1 MSKIKGKISVDV
13 IDTQTVNI
21 DIEVLTGRL
30 VGAIINSLESYY
42 IYGEKPYL
50 DTDSGESSVEITL
63 YNIDDNIT
71 IEDEVNFHTLVD
83 NEIHDL
89 AKESINPTE

>member
-30 VGAIINSLESYY
+30 VGAIINSLDGYY

-50 DTDSGESSVEITL
+50 ETDGREHESTTTL
-63 YNIDDNIT
+63 YNIDDSIT
-71 IEDEVNFHTLVD
+71 IDEDLDFYKLID